1 MATKGLL
8 TSKGGGAVCVFRL
21 KQGKRQSQNVSA
33 VNGEL
38 PTAREIS
45 VGPVPNNK
53 NMVTPRKDDL
63 RSLGPA
69 GEFAGAGLRG
79 RSDQSIHC
87 RRCPMV
93 AIAHAL
99 LMLI

>member
-1 MATKGLL
+1 MATQGLL

-38 PTAREIS
+38 PTTREIS

-79 RSDQSIHC
+79 RSDLSIHC